1 MVMQMDVTAAHP
13 VFGSTRMA
21 DGDIIA
27 DATLRT
33 ELVAQLPA
41 VAARCEQR
49 ARWMRDAVGMPVPE
63 TFMPLADTYGNI
75 APWLLDAGQIVTLK

>member
-13 VFGSTRMA
+13 VFGSTRME
-21 DGDIIA
+21 DGNIIA
-27 DATLRT
+27 DATLRA
-33 ELVAQLPA
+33 ELVAQRPA
-41 VAARCEQR
+41 VAAPCAQR

-63 TFMPLADTYGNI
+63 TFMLPEDTCGII